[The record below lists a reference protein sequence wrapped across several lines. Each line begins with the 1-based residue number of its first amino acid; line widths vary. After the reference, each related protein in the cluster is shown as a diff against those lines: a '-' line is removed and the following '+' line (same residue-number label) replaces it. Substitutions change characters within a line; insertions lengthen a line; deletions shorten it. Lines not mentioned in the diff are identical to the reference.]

1 MKKRILA
8 LLLCAV
14 TLLSMTVLTGAAAE
28 SGSASADEPAPAV
41 ESAPLEGPAAEAI
54 PEQTEAPAPE
64 ALTPETEEEPE
75 TEAETQPEEE
85 AEAGTDETPEGETS
99 LFDRILACT
108 VLDDVWAIMD
118 EAGEDAL
125 DALTDDQWA
134 QIDAKIEALEPEPL
148 PAVVLSAD
156 TEETAIS
163 ETVYPTVSYTDVA
176 PFGAPVVGE

>member
-28 SGSASADEPAPAV
+28 SGSASADEPAPAA
-41 ESAPLEGPAAEAI
+41 EPAPLEEPAAEAI

-64 ALTPETEEEPE
+64 AEDEPQPEDEPEAEAEEE
-75 TEAETQPEEE
+75 T
-85 AEAGTDETPEGETS
+85 EAGTDETPAGETS
-99 LFDRILACT
+99 LFERILACT